1 MIPKTIHYCWFGGKP
16 LSKEVI
22 YCINSWKKYMPEF
35 EIIEWNENNFNVNQ
49 YQFAKEA
56 LTTKKYAFV
65 SDVCRLHVLYEN
77 GGIYFDTDV
86 EVLKPFDELLN
97 NIAFVGFETNEFI
110 CTAIMAS
117 EKKGEWIADLLKYY
131 NNKSFYKIDGTY
143 DTTPNPKIV
152 SAIMSQ
158 NQLQFNNNYQEIKN
172 YVTVYP
178 TCFFSPKNYFT
189 GKTKIT
195 KDSFSIHHFNSTWMT
210 EKQKNLNKAKV
221 FLIRIFGEKI
231 IFSLIRLIKKQ

>member
-1 MIPKTIHYCWFGGKP
+1 MIPKKIHYCWFGGKP
-16 LSKEVI
+16 LSKEVLF
-22 YCINSWKKYMPEF
+22 CINSWKKYMPEF
-35 EIIEWNENNFNVNQ
+35 EIIEWNESNFNVNQ

-56 LTTKKYAFV
+56 LDSKKYAFV

-77 GGIYFDTDV
+77 GGIYLDTDV
-86 EVLKPFDELLN
+86 EVLKPFNELLN
-97 NIAFVGFETNEFI
+97 TVAFVGFETEEFI

-131 NNKSFYKIDGTY
+131 NNKSFYNADGTF

-152 SAIMSQ
+152 SSIMSQ
-158 NQLQFNNNYQEIKN
+158 KELKLTNNYQEIKN

-178 TCFFSPKNYFT
+178 TYYFSPKNYFT

-210 EKQKNLNKAKV
+210 GKQKTLNKIKV

-231 IFSLIRLIKKQ
+231 IFSLIRLIKK